1 MGEAMTKLEMEKKE
15 LKEKIEF
22 CSLLIRYG
30 HLVNATSEQ
39 NVRAFKLKESLE
51 EELRVLKLKMEN

>member
-1 MGEAMTKLEMEKKE
+1 MTKLEMEKKE